1 MQINP
6 AISRPAGLRFVAE
19 LPANQFSTENPS
31 RAEYDRPAGREDSEP
46 ETAGGD
52 SLEISQLSEDEQEAV
67 RELKNTDREVR
78 AHEAAHAAAAGSL
91 GSSPSF
97 TFKTGPDGRRYAV
110 AGEVKI
116 DTSEVPNDPEAT
128 IRKMQ
133 KVRRAA
139 LAPSEPSAQDRSVAA
154 QASRIEAQARA
165 ELLSESPDDK
175 QENQAGI
182 SGVSASEDTRDSA
195 PQNVNDTP
203 QAEQRESRRRA
214 ALIGSPAFLPNVNA
228 RQTSRYAA
236 ADFTPRGGNLVDV
249 FA

>member
-6 AISRPAGLRFVAE
+6 AISRPAGLRLITE
-19 LPANQFSTENPS
+19 LPANKFSRENPS
-31 RAEYDRPAGREDSEP
+31 RTEYDRPSGRNDSDP
-46 ETAGGD
+46 GAAGGD
-52 SLEISQLSEDEQEAV
+52 SLEISRLSEEEQEKV
-67 RELKNTDREVR
+67 RELKTTDREVR

-128 IRKMQ
+128 IRKMR

-165 ELLSESPDDK
+165 ELLDGSPDDK
-175 QENQAGI
+175 QKNQAGI
-182 SGVSASEDTRDSA
+182 REVSTSEHARVFA
-195 PQNVNDTP
+195 PQDTAAAP
-203 QAEQRESRRRA
+203 QFDERAARRRA
-214 ALIGSPAFLPNVNA
+214 ALIGSPAFLPNVHA
-228 RQTSRYAA
+228 RQSSRYAA
-236 ADFTPRGGNLVDV
+236 ADVAATGGNLVDV